1 MKFYGFTMRALS
13 VIAAFAVLL
22 MLAGCGASGKEK
34 TLKFS
39 EVTLSAD
46 PSLPTAGQAA
56 KLIATIDNE
65 KFAALEAKV
74 QFQINSK
81 YDLPSLI
88 DAVKEGDGYT
98 ASYTFP
104 SPGEYTITIHLMYP
118 NDHFA
123 FTKQLRVGE

>member
-1 MKFYGFTMRALS
+1 MKFYGSTVRTLS

-22 MLAGCGASGKEK
+22 MLAGCGASGNKE

-39 EVTLSAD
+39 EVSLNSE
-46 PSLPTAGQAA
+46 PSPPAAGKAS
-56 KLIATIDNE
+56 KLIAAIDND
-65 KFAALEAKV
+65 KFAAEEATV

-81 YDLPSLI
+81 NDLPSLI
-88 DAVKEGDGYT
+88 DAVKEGNGYT
-98 ASYTFP
+98 SDYTFP
-104 SPGEYTITIHLMYP
+104 SAGEYTITIHLMYP